1 MEIKNSCKFLLV
13 SPCRAEVAHGQAWA
27 TVEYHIL
34 ALPRIQLRA
43 VALSQ
48 PVNYIAECKRLL
60 AELNYFFVFQS
71 QNDCATYRSL
81 HLPV

>member
-1 MEIKNSCKFLLV
+1 MVRL
-13 SPCRAEVAHGQAWA
+13 GA

-60 AELNYFFVFQS
+60 TELNYFFVFQS

-81 HLPV
+81 HLPVQYMYI

>member
-1 MEIKNSCKFLLV
+1 MVRL
-13 SPCRAEVAHGQAWA
+13 GA

-34 ALPRIQLRA
+34 ALPRIHLRA

-60 AELNYFFVFQS
+60 
-71 QNDCATYRSL
+71 QN
-81 HLPV
+81 

>member
-1 MEIKNSCKFLLV
+1 MEIKNGCKFLLV
-13 SPCRAEVAHGQAWA
+13 SPCRAEVAHGQAWGYCGVPHPA
-27 TVEYHIL
+27 
-34 ALPRIQLRA
+34 RIQLRA

-60 AELNYFFVFQS
+60 AELNYFCVFQS